1 MLRLSALTAGRT
13 TVPGVPVIIATGNLA
28 AMASTIRIRR
38 ARQDDIE
45 AMQRLELAS
54 FPGDRLSRRAMRR
67 LVGRD
72 TAICLVAEDDTGP
85 AGDAIVLLRR
95 NSTAARLYSIAVD
108 PDRRGSGIGTGLLA
122 EAERL
127 AGAAGR
133 RRMTLEVR
141 EDNDAAIRRYLA
153 AGYAGSGRK
162 PDFYDDGAAALV
174 MEKLLVPVP
183 D

>member
-1 MLRLSALTAGRT
+1 
-13 TVPGVPVIIATGNLA
+13 
-28 AMASTIRIRR
+28 MASTIRIRR
-38 ARQDDIE
+38 AQKDDVE

-67 LVGRD
+67 LVERD
-72 TAICLVAEDDTGP
+72 TALCLVAEDDVGL

-95 NSTAARLYSIAVD
+95 NSKAARLYSLAVD
-108 PDRRGSGIGTGLLA
+108 PDRRGRGIGTCLLA

-127 AGAAGR
+127 SAATGR

-141 EDNDAAIRRYLA
+141 EDNGAAIRRYLA
-153 AGYAGSGRK
+153 TGYAQAGRK

-174 MEKLLVPVP
+174 LEKFLVTVP

>member
-1 MLRLSALTAGRT
+1 
-13 TVPGVPVIIATGNLA
+13 
-28 AMASTIRIRR
+28 MASTIRIRPAQR
-38 ARQDDIE
+38 DDVE
-45 AMQRLELAS
+45 AMQRLELAA

-72 TAICLVAEDDTGP
+72 TALCLVAEDDAGL

-95 NSTAARLYSIAVD
+95 NSKAARLYSLAVD
-108 PDRRGSGIGTGLLA
+108 PDRRGRGIGTGLLA
-122 EAERL
+122 QAERL
-127 AGAAGR
+127 AAATGR

-153 AGYAGSGRK
+153 TGYARAGRK

-174 MEKLLVPVP
+174 LEKFLATVP